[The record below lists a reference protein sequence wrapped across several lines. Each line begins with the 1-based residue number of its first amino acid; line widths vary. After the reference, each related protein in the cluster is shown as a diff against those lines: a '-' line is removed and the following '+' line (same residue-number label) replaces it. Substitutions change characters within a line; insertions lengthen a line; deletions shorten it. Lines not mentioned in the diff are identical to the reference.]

1 MEIISAALGFN
12 ESNRRVSL
20 WNLTIVRYLFKFD
33 LNRFKKNK
41 IIKIDTNINF
51 LIIKK
56 YKIKIFLHYYYQLI
70 IILWKR

>member
-56 YKIKIFLHYYYQLI
+56 YKIKIFLDYYYQLI